1 MKKQENVIH
10 QEKRNITETH
20 TDTQVL
26 EHFKD
31 EAFKIPLNM
40 FKKLCKKMDKY
51 RKKWLMQ

>member
-1 MKKQENVIH
+1 MKKQENMIH

-40 FKKLCKKMDKY
+40 FISALYVHCT
-51 RKKWLMQ
+51 WLK

>member
-20 TDTQVL
+20 TDTKVL

-31 EAFKIPLNM
+31 EEFKIPLNM

-51 RKKWLMQ
+51 RKK